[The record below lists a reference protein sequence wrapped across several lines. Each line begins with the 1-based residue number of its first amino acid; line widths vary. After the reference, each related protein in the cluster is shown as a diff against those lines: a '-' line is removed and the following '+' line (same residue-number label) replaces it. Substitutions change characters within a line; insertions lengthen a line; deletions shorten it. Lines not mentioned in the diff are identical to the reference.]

1 MSHWSKDAIV
11 ERAEQDAVEMS
22 DKELI
27 DLIIAKELADA
38 HSPSPKANFQLLQ
51 RVGKIT
57 RGETSRDGLID
68 QAIEILVED
77 YMNESPY

>member
-11 ERAEQDAVEMS
+11 ERAEQDALEMS
-22 DKELI
+22 DKKLI
-27 DLIIAKELADA
+27 DMIIAKELADA
-38 HSPSPKANFQLLQ
+38 HSASFKLMQK
-51 RVGKIT
+51 VSKIT
-57 RGETSRDGLID
+57 RGEISRDDLID

>member
-27 DLIIAKELADA
+27 DMIISKELADA
-38 HSPSPKANFQLLQ
+38 HSASFKLMQK
-51 RVGKIT
+51 VSKIT
-57 RGETSRDGLID
+57 RGETSRDDLID
-68 QAIEILVED
+68 QATAILVED
-77 YMNESPY
+77 YMNESRY

>member
-1 MSHWSKDAIV
+1 MSHYSKDAIV

-38 HSPSPKANFQLLQ
+38 HSASPKANFQLLQ

-68 QAIEILVED
+68 QAIDILVKQ
-77 YMNESPY
+77 YMHKSQY

>member
-11 ERAEQDAVEMS
+11 ERAEQDAVEMT

-38 HSPSPKANFQLLQ
+38 HSASFQLLQ

-68 QAIEILVED
+68 QAIDILVK
-77 YMNESPY
+77 YNMHESQY

>member
-1 MSHWSKDAIV
+1 MSHYSKDAIV

-38 HSPSPKANFQLLQ
+38 HSASFQLLQ

-68 QAIEILVED
+68 QAIDILVK
-77 YMNESPY
+77 YNMHESQY

>member
-11 ERAEQDAVEMS
+11 ERAEQDALEMTTI
-22 DKELI
+22 ELGMLLI
-27 DLIIAKELADA
+27 DRNENLTWENISKHVKD
-38 HSPSPKANFQLLQ
+38 K
-51 RVGKIT
+51 
-57 RGETSRDGLID
+57 DDLID

>member
-11 ERAEQDAVEMS
+11 ERAEQVALEMS

-27 DLIIAKELADA
+27 DMIISKELADA
-38 HSPSPKANFQLLQ
+38 HSASFKLMQK
-51 RVGKIT
+51 VSKIT
-57 RGETSRDGLID
+57 RGETSRDDLID
-68 QAIEILVED
+68 QATDILVED

>member
-38 HSPSPKANFQLLQ
+38 HSASFQLLQ

-68 QAIEILVED
+68 QAIDILVKG
-77 YMNESPY
+77 YMHKSQH